1 VKTTTGMATD
11 PSLISTSWIRSFYED
26 LQPTPGRLNSTLRI
40 VVATVLALIVLLVL
54 QMPFASVGLYF
65 VFLVGRDSPSV
76 SVRSSVF
83 SLLTVSASLA
93 VEFAVVILTDND
105 PGARVISVAV
115 VAFLAGMVMFAST
128 LSPLASTWGFL
139 FCTVIA
145 IWENPIPADA
155 AVKGSL
161 WLAGTLAVATGSA
174 VAVEYVFGSRHPAE
188 RLMEQAQTRYQ
199 ALEKMF
205 ELYGRGASREELSEA
220 SLRVAR
226 LAAAGQ
232 SAMLQLLNNMID
244 RGLDTGHLPIGSR
257 VRITMLAELMDVS
270 AAFGSQYATA
280 ESTEMRLHCR
290 RIAQECH
297 ALSMNSASASGE
309 PLETQHELDAGL
321 LGQVEGTLHA
331 ILSMPANVG
340 STPERE
346 LVALRPKDVPVLL
359 PGGMRDKNAI
369 AFALKLSLCA
379 TLCYILYHA
388 IDWPG
393 ISTAVTTVF
402 ITGLSSSGAIK
413 QKFAFRIVGSIIGG
427 LILGLG
433 CTAFVFPYMDSIT
446 SLIVLIAVIAFISAW
461 CAGGRK
467 FNYVGLQ
474 IAFAFYLVAFEGF
487 SAPTELAPAR
497 DRLIGILLALIVMWF
512 VFDQIWPVRTVT
524 AMRRALASVLRSEA
538 EFLRLF
544 ETETNNRRL
553 VQLVDA
559 HRDQIGKTM
568 AGIRTMGDAVEYEL
582 GVNLQEHLRSRA
594 MIIQAGLTAVALFW
608 NQLAVLYRDQD
619 RDFITEPRLIA
630 MRRKLAEQLDSMAA
644 SVSDR
649 TALSTTSVASLAD
662 PALLMNSRYREYT
675 ENSLSRYREL
685 QNAVCSLSVQV

>member
-1 VKTTTGMATD
+1 MATA
-11 PSLISTSWIRSFYED
+11 PSLFSTSLIHSFWED
-26 LQPTPGRLNSTLRI
+26 LQPTPGRLKSTLRI
-40 VVATVLALIVLLVL
+40 VLASVLALIVLLVL
-54 QMPFASVGLYF
+54 QMPFASFGLYF

-76 SVRSSVF
+76 SLRSSIL
-83 SLLTVSASLA
+83 SLLTVTASLA
-93 VEFAVVILTDND
+93 VEFAVVILTDNN

-145 IWENPIPADA
+145 IWENPIAADE

-161 WLAGTLAVATGSA
+161 WLAGTLAVATGAA

-188 RLMEQAQTRYQ
+188 RLVEEAQIRYG

-205 ELYGRGASREELSEA
+205 ALYARGADREEQSEA
-220 SLRVAR
+220 VLRVAR

-232 SAMLQLLNNMID
+232 SAMLHLLNSMVD
-244 RGLDTGHLPIGSR
+244 RGLDPGHLPIGSR

-280 ESTEMRLHCR
+280 ETTEMRRHCA
-290 RIAQECH
+290 RIAEECH
-297 ALSMNSASASGE
+297 ALSANSVDGLTDRLEITREPDAS
-309 PLETQHELDAGL
+309 L

-331 ILSMPANVG
+331 ILSMPSERG
-340 STPERE
+340 SAADRE
-346 LVALRPKDVPVLL
+346 LVAVSPREVPVLL
-359 PGGMRDKNAI
+359 PGGLRDKNAI

-413 QKFAFRIVGSIIGG
+413 QKFAFRIFGSIIGG

-446 SLIVLIAVIAFISAW
+446 SLVVLIAAIAFISAW

-497 DRLIGILLALIVMWF
+497 DRLIGILLALVVMWF

-524 AMRRALASVLRSEA
+524 AMRRALASVIRSEA

-544 ETETNNRRL
+544 ETETDNRRL

-559 HRDQIGKTM
+559 HRDQIGKAM

-582 GVNLQEHLRSRA
+582 GVNLQQHLRSRA

-608 NQLAVLYRDQD
+608 NQLAVLHRQQD
-619 RDFITEPRLIA
+619 RDFITEPRLVA
-630 MRRKLAEQLDSMAA
+630 MRRELAEQLDAMAD
-644 SVSDR
+644 SVAERKAFSPAN
-649 TALSTTSVASLAD
+649 TASLAD
-662 PALLMNSRYREYT
+662 SDLLTNSRYREYT
-675 ENSLSRYREL
+675 ENSLARYGEL
-685 QNAVCSLSVQV
+685 QNLICGLSFAA